1 MFLPS
6 SSLPFISAMAFNM
19 ACSSAKVTKPKPLDL
34 PVSRSEMTL
43 LCVTSPKELK
53 ALSSRLSSVAHARP
67 PTKHRYSD
75 SPIFFRE
82 KKKKNHPTSA
92 LNSKLQ
98 TQHTRLQTRKPI
110 SQVSIRE
117 LRRSREE
124 TEQEKENKQPAAT
137 KSSSSSRNN
146 SGSSS
151 PHASRPRTV
160 GNWLYPTVSLPSP
173 AGESKRLQSWQNPDP
188 SRVVRDRAIV

>member
-53 ALSSRLSSVAHARP
+53 ALSSRLSSVAQARP

-75 SPIFFRE
+75 SPIFFREKE

-98 TQHTRLQTRKPI
+98 TQHTRLQTQTDLASKVSASCDGAAKKQNKRKRTS
-110 SQVSIRE
+110 SQ
-117 LRRSREE
+117 
-124 TEQEKENKQPAAT
+124 
-137 KSSSSSRNN
+137 
-146 SGSSS
+146 
-151 PHASRPRTV
+151 
-160 GNWLYPTVSLPSP
+160 
-173 AGESKRLQSWQNPDP
+173 RLQ
-188 SRVVRDRAIV
+188 RAAAAAETTAAAAPPPRPTT

>member
-19 ACSSAKVTKPKPLDL
+19 ACSSAKVTKPNPLDL

-67 PTKHRYSD
+67 PTKHLYSD

-82 KKKKNHPTSA
+82 KKNNHPTSA
-92 LNSKLQ
+92 PNSKLN
-98 TQHTRLQTRKPI
+98 THDYKRRPI
-110 SQVSIRE
+110 SQVSNRE
-117 LRRSREE
+117 LRRSRERNRTRE
-124 TEQEKENKQPAAT
+124 REQAASGYKEEQQQQQQQ
-137 KSSSSSRNN
+137 RQ
-146 SGSSS
+146 
-151 PHASRPRTV
+151 
-160 GNWLYPTVSLPSP
+160 LLPTHPTT
-173 AGESKRLQSWQNPDP
+173 
-188 SRVVRDRAIV
+188 